1 MADTPLPD
9 VPNAARSYVQ
19 ESGADLATVVK
30 LADAGELRVRV
41 AEHHPV
47 GRGRAVHERFGAGG
61 LPGKVVLLF

>member
-1 MADTPLPD
+1 MAGAPLPD
-9 VPNAARSYVQ
+9 VPDAARSYVQ

-41 AEHHPV
+41 AEHHSV
-47 GRGRAVHERFGAGG
+47 GRVRAANERFEAGG

>member
-9 VPNAARSYVQ
+9 VPDAARSYVQ

-47 GRGRAVHERFGAGG
+47 GRVRAANERFEAGG